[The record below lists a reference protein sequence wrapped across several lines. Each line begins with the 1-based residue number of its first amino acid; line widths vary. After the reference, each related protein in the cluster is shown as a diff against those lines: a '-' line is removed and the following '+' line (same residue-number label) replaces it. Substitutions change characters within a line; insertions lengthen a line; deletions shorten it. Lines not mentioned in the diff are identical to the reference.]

1 MTLQS
6 LCPPCGFSEMWIA
19 DGGSSISQGN
29 ALLHTLGKFQPS
41 QEVSRVRTSLQ
52 LPLGKGFEVCS
63 TMGVSIVSSPE
74 NCGGY
79 KSVWKSLSP
88 HGLSGKVEL
97 HLNNISS
104 LSWGFFFLFLTVF
117 FLFCSPWL
125 FMPLCWTLKLGELE
139 SFGHWALKNNTT

>member
-63 TMGVSIVSSPE
+63 AMGFSIVSSPQ

-104 LSWGFFFLFLTVF
+104 LSWGFFFPLLDS
-117 FLFCSPWL
+117 FLFVLQPL
-125 FMPLCWTLKLGELE
+125 AFHAFMLNSEIRRIRKLWTLGFEK
-139 SFGHWALKNNTT
+139 